1 MTVPSTGRTPDDNG
15 IKYEIQTYNYKLV
28 CDYARLSMLEVMSL
42 DILEYWQLLRDA
54 VIYQAEKTEEG
65 QEWLKDAWAYE
76 QVEPDRALL
85 RKMFG
90 VKK

>member
-1 MTVPSTGRTPDDNG
+1 MN
-15 IKYEIQTYNYKLV
+15 
-28 CDYARLSMLEVMSL
+28 L